1 MTAYCV
7 YMLISRHKAKL
18 FSYVGYTK
26 NMEKR
31 LDLHNISRGA
41 KYTKGKKWIVF
52 HKEIYNSKSKAM
64 SREYQLKKDKKFR
77 ISLKEKFK
85 KNNKSNRFSKNKLQ

>member
-7 YMLISRHKAKL
+7 YMLISRHKTKL

-26 NMEKR
+26 NMAKR
-31 LDLHNISRGA
+31 LNLHNISRGA
-41 KYTKGKKWIVF
+41 KYTRGKKWIVF

-64 SREYQLKKDKKFR
+64 SREYQLKNDKKFR
-77 ISLKEKFK
+77 ISLKEEFK
-85 KNNKSNRFSKNKLQ
+85 KKK